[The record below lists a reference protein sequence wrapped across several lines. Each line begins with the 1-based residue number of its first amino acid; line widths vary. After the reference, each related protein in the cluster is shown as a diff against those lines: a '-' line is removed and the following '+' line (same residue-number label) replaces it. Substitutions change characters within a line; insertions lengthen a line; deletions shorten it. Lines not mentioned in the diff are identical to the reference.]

1 MMVHYSLVYH
11 SGENFVK
18 FCRNFDIKKMEK
30 KTLVG
35 THMNVEIVLWTSKIN
50 FLEAT
55 CGKIMEM
62 NDGTLFVFY
71 FGVLSFKLAYLN
83 TYML

>member
-1 MMVHYSLVYH
+1 
-11 SGENFVK
+11 
-18 FCRNFDIKKMEK
+18 
-30 KTLVG
+30 
-35 THMNVEIVLWTSKIN
+35 MNVKIVLWTSKIN

-62 NDGTLFVFY
+62 NDDTLFVFY
-71 FGVLSFKLAYLN
+71 FGVLFFKLAYLN

>member
-1 MMVHYSLVYH
+1 
-11 SGENFVK
+11 
-18 FCRNFDIKKMEK
+18 MEK

-35 THMNVEIVLWTSKIN
+35 THMNVKIVLWTSKIN

-62 NDGTLFVFY
+62 NDGTLCFLFWCSLLQACLFEHLHV
-71 FGVLSFKLAYLN
+71 VN
-83 TYML
+83 